1 MTDTPN
7 EHVDGRVQFLDE
19 LIRANPPIAGGVLK
33 VGDDTWV
40 IHGII
45 PVDGDVIL
53 AEFCSYREART
64 VLDELPTGW
73 NSNTDP

>member
-1 MTDTPN
+1 MTDTPDQ
-7 EHVDGRVQFLDE
+7 HAAGWLQFLHE

-33 VGDDTWV
+33 VGDDTWA

-53 AEFCSYREART
+53 AEFCSYGEART
-64 VLDELPTGW
+64 VLDELPTG
-73 NSNTDP
+73 SYGNTDP